1 MSENTNIDLYN
12 VLVMPSDAEIEAER
26 KREEHD
32 KRVRFCIS
40 LFLVSFMGSI
50 ICFAIYIDYEMRKEM
65 MHNRTTSNTTY

>member
-1 MSENTNIDLYN
+1 MNKNTNIDLYN
-12 VLVMPSDAEIEAER
+12 VLVLPSEAEIEAER

-50 ICFAIYIDYEMRKEM
+50 ICFAIYIDYQMREEML
-65 MHNRTTSNTTY
+65 HNRTRTNSTY

>member
-1 MSENTNIDLYN
+1 MSKKTNIDLYN

-40 LFLVSFMGSI
+40 IFLVLFMGSI
-50 ICFAIYIDYEMRKEM
+50 ICFAIYIDYQMREEML
-65 MHNRTTSNTTY
+65 HNRTRTNSTY